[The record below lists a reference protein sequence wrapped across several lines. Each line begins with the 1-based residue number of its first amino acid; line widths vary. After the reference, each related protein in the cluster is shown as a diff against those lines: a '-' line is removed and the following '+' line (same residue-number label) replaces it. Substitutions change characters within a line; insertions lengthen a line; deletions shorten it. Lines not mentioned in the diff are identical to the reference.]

1 VHSQSDGPQAPVPAQ
16 GFSVRDYA
24 RTASGSHRAEMDLSA
39 FADSPLRADTLRALR
54 YVASVESATMG
65 HLRNVLVTATHKDA
79 RVTAFLG
86 TWAFEKFWIADALQ
100 HVIDAHPDVALPT
113 PKQRSRVA
121 AFFGEIQERVRPIT
135 GSIRANRVGEDMIA
149 VHMTLGTIDEWMTQA
164 ALTRIVELDP
174 NPALA
179 TIVEKLLAVQARQLE
194 FFEAQ
199 SRDRLAAAEH
209 TRVVVAQ
216 QIKAAQWPIGAD
228 AEAKSETD
236 FFYSYL
242 FASKPGI
249 AAGIDAKIS
258 TLPGQEG
265 LPLISRAVAS
275 HGGSAA

>member
-1 VHSQSDGPQAPVPAQ
+1 
-16 GFSVRDYA
+16 VREYA
-24 RTASGSHRAEMDLSA
+24 RTASGNHRDEIDLGA
-39 FADSPLRADTLRALR
+39 FADFPLRSDTLRALR
-54 YVASVESATMG
+54 FVAAVESATMG

-100 HVIDAHPDVALPT
+100 SIIDAHPDVALAT

-121 AFFGEIQERVRPIT
+121 AFFGEIRERVRPIT
-135 GSIRANRVGEDMIA
+135 GSIRANRLGEDMIA

-174 NPALA
+174 NPALEA
-179 TIVEKLLAVQARQLE
+179 IVDRLLRVQERQLE

-199 SRDRLAAAEH
+199 ARDRLVAADH
-209 TRVVVAQ
+209 TRVVVAR
-216 QIKAAQWPIGAD
+216 QIAGAQWPIGAE

-242 FASKPGI
+242 FASAPGT

-275 HGGSAA
+275 HGGFAA

>member
-1 VHSQSDGPQAPVPAQ
+1 MHSQSDGPEEAVPAQ

-24 RTASGSHRAEMDLSA
+24 RTASGSHRSEMDLSA
-39 FADSPLRADTLRALR
+39 FADYPLRADTLRALR
-54 YVASVESATMG
+54 YVAAVESGTMG

-100 HVIDAHPDVALPT
+100 HVIDAHADTVLPT

-135 GSIRANRVGEDMIA
+135 GSIRANKLGEDMIA
-149 VHMTLGTIDEWMTQA
+149 VHMALGTIDEWMTQA

-174 NPALA
+174 NPALE
-179 TIVEKLLAVQARQLE
+179 TIVDRLLRVQVRQLE

-199 SRDRLAAAEH
+199 TRDRLAAGEH
-209 TRVVVAQ
+209 TRIVVAQ
-216 QIKAAQWPIGAD
+216 QLTGAQWPIGAE

-242 FASKPGI
+242 FVSAPGI
-249 AAGIDAKIS
+249 AAAIDAKIS

-265 LPLISRAVAS
+265 LPLISRTVAA
-275 HGGSAA
+275 HGGPAA